1 MLKKNYTKTG
11 QFCRV
16 TFRVP
21 SEIDATN
28 IALCGDF
35 NEWNKKATLM
45 KPLREGGF
53 SVTITLPANQSYRFK
68 YYLGGQRWENDRN
81 ADGYIR
87 NDFGSEDSVLN
98 I

>member
-16 TFRVP
+16 TFKVSP
-21 SEIDATN
+21 DVDAKN
-28 IALCGDF
+28 VMLCGDF
-35 NEWNKKATLM
+35 NDWNKKAIVM
-45 KPLREGGF
+45 KHLKDGSF
-53 SVTITLPANQSYRFK
+53 SVTITLPANNLYRFK
-68 YYLGGQRWENDRN
+68 YFLGADIWENDRD

-98 I
+98 L